1 MTEKVSIINY
11 SVFSETF
18 FRKTSLKKRVFFF
31 FFYPLKF
38 EKRSPKANG

>member
-1 MTEKVSIINY
+1 MTEKVSIINH

-18 FRKTSLKKRVFFF
+18 FRKTSLKKRVFI